1 MYYEEGALYH
11 IYNRS
16 NEKLFYNRENYIY
29 FIRKLRTHLLPFS
42 DILAYCLMPNHYHI
56 MLAVKP
62 EGAKF
67 HSNEKK
73 KDMQL
78 LAEAIGRIQGSYTQA
93 LNNQIGR
100 KGGLFAHN
108 SKAKILNDA
117 NKDYGI
123 MCFMYIYQN
132 PLLSGL
138 VDKIEDWEF
147 SSFSDY
153 IGKRD
158 GTLINKRLAI
168 EILNLDANDIYSLTY
183 QLLKDKTDDDF
194 L

>member
-1 MYYEEGALYH
+1 
-11 IYNRS
+11 
-16 NEKLFYNRENYIY
+16 
-29 FIRKLRTHLLPFS
+29 
-42 DILAYCLMPNHYHI
+42 

-67 HSNEKK
+67 HSNEMK

-93 LNNQIGR
+93 LNKQIGR

-117 NKDYGI
+117 NNDYGI
-123 MCFMYIYQN
+123 MCFMYIHQN

-183 QLLKDKTDDDF
+183 QLLNDKTDDDF